1 MMCVT
6 GSRITTTP
14 ARLLVARQEWCAPGT
29 FRCRSAGNDPAPHVV
44 ELPPKEAKMTDH
56 KKKGD
61 FDQWQRE
68 DKGGDKKQRD
78 NRNEDSRTGSQNSG
92 HGGHK

>member
-1 MMCVT
+1 M
-6 GSRITTTP
+6 S
-14 ARLLVARQEWCAPGT
+14 
-29 FRCRSAGNDPAPHVV
+29 
-44 ELPPKEAKMTDH
+44 TD

-68 DKGGDKKQRD
+68 DEGGNKKSGAKGDS
-78 NRNEDSRTGSQNSG
+78 NSRTADKENAG

>member
-1 MMCVT
+1 M
-6 GSRITTTP
+6 
-14 ARLLVARQEWCAPGT
+14 A
-29 FRCRSAGNDPAPHVV
+29 D
-44 ELPPKEAKMTDH
+44 D

-78 NRNEDSRTGSQNSG
+78 DRNENSRTGNQNSG
-92 HGGHK
+92 GGGRD